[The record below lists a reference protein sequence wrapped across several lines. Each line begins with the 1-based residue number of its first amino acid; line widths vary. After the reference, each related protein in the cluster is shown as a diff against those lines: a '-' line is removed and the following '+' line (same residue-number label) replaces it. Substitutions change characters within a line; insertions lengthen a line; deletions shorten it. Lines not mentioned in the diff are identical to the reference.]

1 MILNDKITKHISEN
15 SSQSKMLSEEGN
27 IESSFWKERDIETK
41 LERGKVKKII
51 FFIIDDKS
59 RAK

>member
-27 IESSFWKERDIETK
+27 IESSFWEERDIETK

>member
-41 LERGKVKKII
+41 LERGKVKKIT